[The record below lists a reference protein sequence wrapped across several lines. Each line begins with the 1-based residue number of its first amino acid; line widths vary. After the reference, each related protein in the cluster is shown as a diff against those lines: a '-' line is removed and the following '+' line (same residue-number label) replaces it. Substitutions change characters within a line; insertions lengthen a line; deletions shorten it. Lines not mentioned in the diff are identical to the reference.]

1 MVALW
6 CQPHPVAGT
15 VAGLVDMGLTAG
27 GQGYERAPVVGG
39 AAYFFLDL
47 IAGKIEKY
55 RRSTLWPNSD
65 QADAMLGESHRPA
78 NVSLWGLR
86 GWVGRLRES
95 DNQRTDLHQS
105 DQVIA
110 VDWKQARGPITGQL
124 QVSIALYSQQPPL
137 AAGGRP
143 HRKRGSLRVKMC
155 LRRTLPAPWSP
166 RPIRGLRHP
175 IPVR

>member
-6 CQPHPVAGT
+6 CQPHPAAGT
-15 VAGLVDMGLTAG
+15 VAGLDDMGLTAG
-27 GQGYERAPVVGG
+27 GQAYEPAPVEGG

-55 RRSTLWPNSD
+55 RRRTLCPISD
-65 QADAMLGESHRPA
+65 QADAMLGESHNRPA
-78 NVSLWGLR
+78 NLSLWGLR

-110 VDWKQARGPITGQL
+110 VGWKQARGPITGQL
-124 QVSIALYSQQPPL
+124 QVSIA
-137 AAGGRP
+137 
-143 HRKRGSLRVKMC
+143 
-155 LRRTLPAPWSP
+155 
-166 RPIRGLRHP
+166 
-175 IPVR
+175 